1 MQRLEKTISLI
12 IFSVL
17 ISCLTIAYSFKMNQ
31 DITPHASAETDI
43 LVLAQKSI
51 TQSKSI
57 NINTA
62 NRHMLTNLPGI
73 GPKLAGRIIEYRDA
87 HGLFSSREE
96 ITQVKGIGEKKYQA
110 ISEMITVSD

>member
-12 IFSVL
+12 IFLGL
-17 ISCLTIAYSFKMNQ
+17 ISCLTISYSFKMNQ

-43 LVLAQKSI
+43 LALAQEKI

-73 GPKLAGRIIEYRDA
+73 GPKLATGIIEYRDA

-96 ITQVKGIGEKKYQA
+96 ITQVKGIGEKKYKA
-110 ISEMITVSD
+110 ISAMITITD